1 MRLPPA
7 VILAGVA
14 RTLEEDVLPAV
25 ESRTA
30 RGLVFAALEMLANVQ
45 DLVEWRADVREE
57 ELASAAAALGDA
69 AAQLEASGLTADAAR
84 VRDAVAA
91 AARLPDR
98 EARGCALDA
107 ALEDVLVVA
116 DRERERPRIDAVHAA
131 VRAHLVNQ
139 AVRDLMR
146 AQRPLLNRISQG

>member
-25 ESRTA
+25 ESRAA
-30 RGLVFAALEMLANVQ
+30 RGLVFTALEVLANLQ
-45 DLVEWRADVREE
+45 DLVEWRVDVREE
-57 ELASAAAALGDA
+57 ELATAAAALGEA
-69 AAQLEASGLTADAAR
+69 AARFEECGLAADAAR

-91 AARLPDR
+91 AECLADR
-98 EARGCALDA
+98 AARGHALDA
-107 ALEDVLVVA
+107 ALEDVFVVA
-116 DRERERPRIDAVHAA
+116 DRERERPGIDAAHAA
-131 VRAHLVNQ
+131 VRVHIVNQ
-139 AVRDLMR
+139 TIRDVMR